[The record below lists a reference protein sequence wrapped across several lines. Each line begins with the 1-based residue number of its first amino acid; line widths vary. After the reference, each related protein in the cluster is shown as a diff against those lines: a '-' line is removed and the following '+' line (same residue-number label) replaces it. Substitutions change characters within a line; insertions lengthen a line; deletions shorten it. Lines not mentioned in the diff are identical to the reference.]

1 MNHPRLSDAE
11 REALQDEYS
20 VMPAAISDEGISRQA
35 MDRVVEMAKGYLKER
50 DVAREA
56 LKAWLALAD
65 YSMQTFGVEPH
76 PDEKS
81 VIEKARKALAF
92 RADGSEQ

>member
-56 LKAWLALAD
+56 LRNYMGSHTAAHHGIPCPCGICKEA
-65 YSMQTFGVEPH
+65 S
-76 PDEKS
+76 
-81 VIEKARKALAF
+81 KALSF
-92 RADGSEQ
+92 RADGDA

>member
-35 MDRVVEMAKGYLKER
+35 GDSLAEIAKNAIKER

-56 LKAWLALAD
+56 LQELYERITWSPDCGMSSSDYEEMLERASAAL
-65 YSMQTFGVEPH
+65 E
-76 PDEKS
+76 
-81 VIEKARKALAF
+81 F
-92 RADGSEQ
+92 RADGET